1 MKTEL
6 RTDIAVGDIC
16 KGFYYNTLE
25 GKGVR
30 GWSGKLVIQPE
41 YQRNYIYANGRDDV
55 AVVDSLLKK
64 YPIGLIYFEGSR
76 RPSGRTRRG
85 ALCSTLLTLI
95 Q

>member
-6 RTDIAVGDIC
+6 RTDITVGDIC

-41 YQRNYIYANGRDDV
+41 YQRNYIYANGKDDM
-55 AVVDSLLKK
+55 AVVDSLLAW
-64 YPIGLIYFEGSR
+64 PFTSR
-76 RPSGRTRRG
+76 RSVHR
-85 ALCSTLLTLI
+85 
-95 Q
+95 